1 MISVADQSVLY
12 PHGPIVRQVMTNLR
26 WRFLSLQNGSPD
38 TIIRSLN
45 ERVQLLEAEN
55 RRVIVRTRSMSVIEA
70 AEKWKMHCILSLRQL
85 PICES
90 AVCGPTEPDINS
102 DDDCYNERC
111 RGSVW
116 SHWLVFIDEFYLSMA
131 ILVFLCFDLK
141 RAVIFINITLFLLFS
156 I

>member
-26 WRFLSLQNGSPD
+26 SRFLSLQNVSPD

-55 RRVIVRTRSMSVIEA
+55 RTVIVRTRSMSVIEA

-85 PICES
+85 PVCES
-90 AVCGPTEPDINS
+90 VVCRKTEPDINS
-102 DDDCYNERC
+102 DDDC
-111 RGSVW
+111 
-116 SHWLVFIDEFYLSMA
+116 
-131 ILVFLCFDLK
+131 
-141 RAVIFINITLFLLFS
+141 
-156 I
+156 